1 MLLFMP
7 KNIAYIRVSTDD
19 QDYRNQKFEILNFCD
34 KSGMKVD
41 KWLEVEMS
49 SRRSAKDRRIDELLA
64 NLKPNDRLLVS
75 ELSRLGRSTG
85 EVIQLIKTLT
95 DQKIEFV
102 AVKQGFQINAQ
113 NNKDMTS
120 KVMVTI
126 FSLLAELERD
136 LISERTKMG
145 LARAK
150 AAGKKLGRPK
160 GPGKSKLDGKEA
172 AIKEFLDKGVTRA
185 NIAKIFGV
193 TWGTMDNF
201 IKTRELQVSD
211 LSKT

>member
-1 MLLFMP
+1 MP
-7 KNIAYIRVSTDD
+7 KTIAYVRVSTDD
-19 QDYRNQKFEILNFCD
+19 QDYRNQKFEILNYCD
-34 KSGMKVD
+34 RSGMKVD

-64 NLKPNDRLLVS
+64 NLKSNDRLLVS

-102 AVKQGFQINAQ
+102 AVKQGFRIDSQ

-145 LARAK
+145 LARAR
-150 AAGKKLGRPK
+150 ASGKKLGRPK
-160 GPGKSKLDGKEA
+160 GPGKSKLDGKEDV
-172 AIKEFLDKGVTRA
+172 IIGFLDKGVTRA
-185 NIAKIFGV
+185 NIARILDV

-201 IKTRELQVSD
+201 IKTRGLQTTGS
-211 LSKT
+211 SKK

>member
-1 MLLFMP
+1 ML
-7 KNIAYIRVSTDD
+7 STDE
-19 QDYRNQKFEILNFCD
+19 QDYRNQKFELLNYCD
-34 KSGMKVD
+34 KSGIKID

-49 SRRSAKDRRIDELLA
+49 SRRSAKDRRIDELISS
-64 NLKPNDRLLVS
+64 LKSNDRLLVS

-102 AVKQGFQINAQ
+102 AVKQGFQINSQ

-145 LARAK
+145 LARAR
-150 AAGKKLGRPK
+150 ASGKKLGRPK
-160 GPGKSKLDGKEA
+160 GPGKSKLDGKEDV
-172 AIKEFLDKGVTRA
+172 IKSFLKKGVTRA
-185 NIAKIFGV
+185 NIAKILDV
-193 TWGTMDNF
+193 SWGTMDNF
-201 IKTRELQVSD
+201 IKRKLN
-211 LSKT
+211 

>member
-1 MLLFMP
+1 MP
-7 KNIAYIRVSTDD
+7 KTIAYVRVSTDD
-19 QDYRNQKFEILNFCD
+19 QDYRNQKFEILNYCD
-34 KSGMKVD
+34 RAGMKVD

-64 NLKPNDRLLVS
+64 NLKSNDRLLVS

-102 AVKQGFQINAQ
+102 AVKQGFRINSK

-145 LARAK
+145 LARAR
-150 AAGKKLGRPK
+150 ASGKKLGRPK
-160 GPGKSKLDGKEA
+160 GPGKSKLDGKEDV
-172 AIKEFLDKGVTRA
+172 IIGFLDKGVTRA
-185 NIAKIFGV
+185 NIAKILDV

-201 IKTRELQVSD
+201 IKTRGLQTTGS
-211 LSKT
+211 SKK

>member
-1 MLLFMP
+1 MP
-7 KNIAYIRVSTDD
+7 KTIAYVRVSTDD
-19 QDYRNQKFEILNFCD
+19 QDYRNQKFEILNYCD
-34 KSGMKVD
+34 RSGMKVD

-49 SRRSAKDRRIDELLA
+49 SRRSAKDRRIDELLS
-64 NLKPNDRLLVS
+64 NLKSNDRLLVS

-85 EVIQLIKTLT
+85 EVIQLIKSLT

-102 AVKQGFQINAQ
+102 AVKQGFRINSQ

-145 LARAK
+145 LARAR
-150 AAGKKLGRPK
+150 ASGKKLGRPK
-160 GPGKSKLDGKEA
+160 GPGKSKLDGKEDV
-172 AIKEFLDKGVTRA
+172 IIGFLDKGVTRA
-185 NIAKIFGV
+185 NIARILDV

-201 IKTRELQVSD
+201 IKTRGLQTTGS
-211 LSKT
+211 SKK

>member
-1 MLLFMP
+1 MP
-7 KNIAYIRVSTDD
+7 KTIAYVRVSTDD
-19 QDYRNQKFEILNFCD
+19 QDYRNQKFEILNYCD
-34 KSGMKVD
+34 RSGMKVD

-64 NLKPNDRLLVS
+64 NLKSNDRLLVS

-95 DQKIEFV
+95 DQNIEFV
-102 AVKQGFQINAQ
+102 AVKQGFRINSQ

-145 LARAK
+145 LAKARAS
-150 AAGKKLGRPK
+150 GKKLGRPI
-160 GPGKSKLDGKEA
+160 GPGKSKLDGKEDV
-172 AIKEFLDKGVTRA
+172 IIGFLDKGVTRA
-185 NIAKIFGV
+185 NIARILDV

-201 IKTRELQVSD
+201 IKTRGLQTTGS
-211 LSKT
+211 SKK

>member
-1 MLLFMP
+1 MP
-7 KNIAYIRVSTDD
+7 KTMAYVRVSTDD
-19 QDYRNQKFEILNFCD
+19 QDYRNQKFEILNYCD
-34 KSGMKVD
+34 RSGMKVD

-64 NLKPNDRLLVS
+64 NLKSNDRLLVS

-85 EVIQLIKTLT
+85 EVIQLIKSLT

-102 AVKQGFQINAQ
+102 AVKQGFRINSQ

-120 KVMVTI
+120 KVTVTI

-145 LARAK
+145 LARAR
-150 AAGKKLGRPK
+150 ASGKKLGRPK
-160 GPGKSKLDGKEA
+160 GPGKSKLDGKEDV
-172 AIKEFLDKGVTRA
+172 IIGFLDKGVTRA
-185 NIAKIFGV
+185 NIAKILDV

-201 IKTRELQVSD
+201 IKTRGLQTTGS
-211 LSKT
+211 SKK

>member
-1 MLLFMP
+1 MP
-7 KNIAYIRVSTDD
+7 KTIAYVRVSTDE
-19 QDYRNQKFEILNFCD
+19 QDYRNQKFELLNYCD
-34 KSGMKVD
+34 KSGIKID

-49 SRRSAKDRRIDELLA
+49 SRRSAKDRRIDELISS
-64 NLKPNDRLLVS
+64 LKSNDRLLVS

-102 AVKQGFQINAQ
+102 AVKQGFQINSQ

-145 LARAK
+145 LARAR
-150 AAGKKLGRPK
+150 ASGKKLGRPK
-160 GPGKSKLDGKEA
+160 GPGKSKLDGKEDV
-172 AIKEFLDKGVTRA
+172 IKGFLRKGVTRA
-185 NIAKIFGV
+185 NIAKILDV
-193 TWGTMDNF
+193 SWGTMDNF
-201 IKTRELQVSD
+201 IKRK
-211 LSKT
+211 LS

>member
-1 MLLFMP
+1 
-7 KNIAYIRVSTDD
+7 
-19 QDYRNQKFEILNFCD
+19 
-34 KSGMKVD
+34 MKVD

-64 NLKPNDRLLVS
+64 NLKSNDRLLVS

-102 AVKQGFQINAQ
+102 AVKQGFRIDSQ

-145 LARAK
+145 LARAR
-150 AAGKKLGRPK
+150 ASGKKLGGLKVR
-160 GPGKSKLDGKEA
+160 GNQSW
-172 AIKEFLDKGVTRA
+172 T
-185 NIAKIFGV
+185 AKR
-193 TWGTMDNF
+193 MQ
-201 IKTRELQVSD
+201 L
-211 LSKT
+211 

>member
-1 MLLFMP
+1 MP
-7 KNIAYIRVSTDD
+7 KTIAYVRVSTDD
-19 QDYRNQKFEILNFCD
+19 QDYRNQKFEILNYCD
-34 KSGMKVD
+34 RSGMKVE

-49 SRRSAKDRRIDELLA
+49 SRRSAKDRRIDELLS
-64 NLKPNDRLLVS
+64 NLKSNDRLLVS

-85 EVIQLIKTLT
+85 EVIQLIKSLT

-102 AVKQGFQINAQ
+102 AVKQGFRINSQ

-145 LARAK
+145 LARAR
-150 AAGKKLGRPK
+150 ASGKKLGRPK
-160 GPGKSKLDGKEA
+160 GPGKSKLDGKEDV
-172 AIKEFLDKGVTRA
+172 IIGFLDKGVTRA
-185 NIAKIFGV
+185 NIARILDV

-201 IKTRELQVSD
+201 IKTRGLQTTGS
-211 LSKT
+211 SKK

>member
-1 MLLFMP
+1 
-7 KNIAYIRVSTDD
+7 
-19 QDYRNQKFEILNFCD
+19 
-34 KSGMKVD
+34 
-41 KWLEVEMS
+41 MS
-49 SRRSAKDRRIDELLA
+49 SRRSAKDRRIDELLS
-64 NLKPNDRLLVS
+64 NLKSNDRLLVS

-85 EVIQLIKTLT
+85 EVIQLIKSLT

-102 AVKQGFQINAQ
+102 AVKQSFRINSQ

-145 LARAK
+145 LARAR
-150 AAGKKLGRPK
+150 ASGKKLGRPK
-160 GPGKSKLDGKEA
+160 GPGKSKLDGKEDV
-172 AIKEFLDKGVTRA
+172 IIGFLDKGVTRA
-185 NIAKIFGV
+185 NIARILDV

-201 IKTRELQVSD
+201 IKTRGLQTTGS
-211 LSKT
+211 SKK

>member
-1 MLLFMP
+1 MP
-7 KNIAYIRVSTDD
+7 KTIAYVRVSTDD
-19 QDYRNQKFEILNFCD
+19 QDYRNQKFEILNYCD
-34 KSGMKVD
+34 RSGMKVD

-49 SRRSAKDRRIDELLA
+49 SRRSAKDRRIDELLS
-64 NLKPNDRLLVS
+64 NLVS

-102 AVKQGFQINAQ
+102 AVKQGFRINSQ

-145 LARAK
+145 LARAR
-150 AAGKKLGRPK
+150 ASGKKLGRPK
-160 GPGKSKLDGKEA
+160 GPGKSKLDGKEDV
-172 AIKEFLDKGVTRA
+172 IIGFLDKGVTRA
-185 NIAKIFGV
+185 NIAKILDV

-201 IKTRELQVSD
+201 IKTRGLQTTGS
-211 LSKT
+211 SKK

>member
-1 MLLFMP
+1 MP
-7 KNIAYIRVSTDD
+7 KTIAYIRVSTDD
-19 QDYRNQKFEILNFCD
+19 QDYRNQKFEILNYCD
-34 KSGMKVD
+34 RSGMKVD

-49 SRRSAKDRRIDELLA
+49 SRRSAKDRRIDELFA

-102 AVKQGFQINAQ
+102 AVKQGFQINSQ

-120 KVMVTI
+120 KIMVTI

-172 AIKEFLDKGVTRA
+172 AIKEFLDKGVTKA

-211 LSKT
+211 LSKTK

>member
-1 MLLFMP
+1 MP
-7 KNIAYIRVSTDD
+7 KTIAYVRVSTDD
-19 QDYRNQKFEILNFCD
+19 QAYRNQKFEILNYCD
-34 KSGMKVD
+34 RAGMKVD

-64 NLKPNDRLLVS
+64 NLKSNDRLLVS

-102 AVKQGFQINAQ
+102 AVKQGFRIDSQ

-145 LARAK
+145 LARAR
-150 AAGKKLGRPK
+150 ASGKKLGRPK
-160 GPGKSKLDGKEA
+160 GPGKSKLDGKEDV
-172 AIKEFLDKGVTRA
+172 IIGFLDKGVTRA
-185 NIAKIFGV
+185 NIAKILDV

-201 IKTRELQVSD
+201 IKTRGLQTTGS
-211 LSKT
+211 SKK

>member
-1 MLLFMP
+1 
-7 KNIAYIRVSTDD
+7 
-19 QDYRNQKFEILNFCD
+19 
-34 KSGMKVD
+34 
-41 KWLEVEMS
+41 MS

-64 NLKPNDRLLVS
+64 NLQTNDRLLVS

-102 AVKQGFQINAQ
+102 VVKQGFQVNSK

-120 KVMVTI
+120 KIMITI

-145 LARAK
+145 LARAR
-150 AAGKKLGRPK
+150 ASGKKLGRPK
-160 GPGKSKLDGKEA
+160 GPGKSRLDGKEDL
-172 AIKEFLDKGVTRA
+172 IKGFMDKGVTRA
-185 NIAKIFGV
+185 NIAKIFDV
-193 TWGTMDNF
+193 TWGTMNNF
-201 IKTRELQVSD
+201 IKTRGLQTSD
-211 LSKT
+211 SQKRKDS

>member
-1 MLLFMP
+1 MP
-7 KNIAYIRVSTDD
+7 KTIAYIRVSTDE
-19 QDYRNQKFEILNFCD
+19 QDCQNQKFEILNYCD
-34 KSGMKVD
+34 KSGLKVN

-64 NLKPNDRLLVS
+64 NLKSNDRLMVS

-102 AVKQGFQINAQ
+102 SVKQGFRINSQ
-113 NNKDMTS
+113 NNNDMTS
-120 KVMVTI
+120 KVMVTV

-150 AAGKKLGRPK
+150 ASGKQLGRPK
-160 GPGKSKLDGKEA
+160 GPGKSKLDGKEDV
-172 AIKEFLDKGVTRA
+172 INGFLGKGVTRA
-185 NIAKIFGV
+185 NIAKILDV
-193 TWGTMDNF
+193 SWGTMDNF
-201 IKTRELQVSD
+201 IKKRGLQTTS
-211 LSKT
+211 SS